1 MRDSENPFVLLA
13 RITVKEGMV
22 DAYLEIAEEVDRA
35 VENTEEGMLLHTF
48 DRDPDDPH
56 KFVWTEVYRKSDDF
70 LFHADNP
77 PVLEYVEKHAELATH
92 FSIEIYGNV
101 DERNRVQALEEMFKA
116 FIQKKIKYEKPKDFL
131 HRGLFSKTR
140 FYRNLKTIA

>member
-1 MRDSENPFVLLA
+1 MSDSENPFVLLA

-56 KFVWTEVYRKSDDF
+56 KFVWTEVYLKSDDF

-92 FSIEIYGNV
+92 FAIEIYGNV
-101 DERNRVQALEEMFKA
+101 SNEVIEAINSREIPLKHFASTSVGYIRSERFA
-116 FIQKKIKYEKPKDFL
+116 
-131 HRGLFSKTR
+131 
-140 FYRNLKTIA
+140 

>member
-1 MRDSENPFVLLA
+1 
-13 RITVKEGMV
+13 MV

-77 PVLEYVEKHAELATH
+77 AVLGYVEKHAELATH

-101 DERNRVQALEEMFKA
+101 SNEVIETIKSRKFPFKHFASTSVGYIRSERFA
-116 FIQKKIKYEKPKDFL
+116 
-131 HRGLFSKTR
+131 
-140 FYRNLKTIA
+140 